1 MTSFI
6 DSDEVLDDTTDF
18 LTAQE
23 LLFEQRL
30 DSLGPDLVTLTQ
42 DKVKTINFLP
52 PLFCRKMN
60 KHDCN
65 F

>member
-42 DKVKTINFLP
+42 DKVKTINSLP

>member
-1 MTSFI
+1 MRNFI
-6 DSDEVLDDTTDF
+6 ESDQVIDDTTDF

-42 DKVKTINFLP
+42 VLSAWELSIRQGRF
-52 PLFCRKMN
+52 
-60 KHDCN
+60 
-65 F
+65 

>member
-42 DKVKTINFLP
+42 DKVKTINFSPL
-52 PLFCRKMN
+52 LFCRKMN